1 VTWGSLFGRRAVSET
16 SRIEAVALR
25 LLYLIFVRL
34 LGWLAL
40 PARSDVSKDAEI
52 LVLRHQLAVLRRQA
66 ARPRPS
72 WADRAVIAG
81 LARLLPRSRRFGLF
95 VTPGTV
101 LRWHADLVKRR
112 WTYKRTQPG
121 RPPTRPTIRELVMQM
136 AAENPGWGY
145 RRIAGELAR
154 LGRRIGPSTVWA
166 ILKKAGIDPAPRR
179 SGPAWGEF
187 LRAQAEGILACD
199 FFHAERITLARLY
212 CFAVVEH
219 ATRRVHV
226 LGVTANPTAGWV
238 AQQARNLLMD
248 LGERAGSF
256 KFMVRDR
263 DSKFTALFDEV
274 FRAEGI
280 RIVLT
285 AAQAPR
291 MNAIMER
298 WVGSVRR
305 EILDRILIVNAGHLR
320 QVLTEY
326 EEHFNAHRPHR
337 ALNQASPL
345 RPLPD
350 SVDADIKIIRRDRLG
365 GLIHEYAQ
373 VA

>member
-1 VTWGSLFGRRAVSET
+1 
-16 SRIEAVALR
+16 VALR
-25 LLYLIFVRL
+25 LLYLIFVRI

-40 PARSDVSKDAEI
+40 LPRSDASKAAEI
-52 LVLRHQLAVLRRQA
+52 LVLRHQLAVLRRQVA
-66 ARPRPS
+66 CPRPS
-72 WADRAVIAG
+72 WADRAVIAA
-81 LARLLPRSRRFGLF
+81 LTRLLPRSRRIGLF

-121 RPPTRPTIRELVMQM
+121 RPPIRELVVRM
-136 AAENPGWGY
+136 AAESPGWGY

-154 LGRRIGPSTVWA
+154 LGRGIAPSTVWA
-166 ILKKAGIDPAPRR
+166 ILKNAGIDPAPRR

-199 FFHAERITLARLY
+199 FFHAETVALARLY
-212 CFAVVEH
+212 CFVVVEH

-238 AQQARNLLMD
+238 AQQARNLMMD
-248 LGERAGSF
+248 FGERAGSF
-256 KFMVRDR
+256 KFLIRDR
-263 DSKFTALFDEV
+263 DGKFTALFDEV

-280 RIVLT
+280 RVVLS
-285 AAQAPR
+285 APQAPR

-305 EILDRILIVNAGHLR
+305 EILDRILIVNAAHLR
-320 QVLTEY
+320 QVLAEY
-326 EEHFNAHRPHR
+326 EDHFNAHRPHR

-345 RPLPD
+345 SPLPD
-350 SVDADIKIIRRDRLG
+350 PVDADIEVIRRDRLG

>member
-1 VTWGSLFGRRAVSET
+1 
-16 SRIEAVALR
+16 VALR

-40 PARSDVSKDAEI
+40 LARSDASKEAEI
-52 LVLRHQLAVLRRQA
+52 LVLRHQLAVLRRQV

-72 WADRAVIAG
+72 WADRAVTAA
-81 LARLLPRSRRFGLF
+81 LTRLLPRSRRIGLF

-121 RPPTRPTIRELVMQM
+121 RPPTRPTIRELVLRM

-145 RRIAGELAR
+145 RRIAGELAG
-154 LGRRIGPSTVWA
+154 LGRRIAPSTVWA
-166 ILKKAGIDPAPRR
+166 ILKRAGIDPAPRR

-187 LRAQAEGILACD
+187 LRAQAEWILACD
-199 FFHAERITLARLY
+199 FFHPETITLARLY

-238 AQQARNLLMD
+238 AQQARNLMME

-256 KFMVRDR
+256 KFIIRDR
-263 DSKFTALFDEV
+263 DSKFTSGFDDV

-280 RIVLT
+280 RIVLI
-285 AAQAPR
+285 APHAPR

-305 EILDRILIVNAGHLR
+305 EILDRILIVNAAHLR
-320 QVLTEY
+320 KVLTAY
-326 EEHFNAHRPHR
+326 EDHFNAHRPHR
-337 ALNQASPL
+337 ALNQARPL

-350 SVDADIKIIRRDRLG
+350 PIDADIKVIRQDRLG

>member
-1 VTWGSLFGRRAVSET
+1 M
-16 SRIEAVALR
+16 
-25 LLYLIFVRL
+25 
-34 LGWLAL
+34 
-40 PARSDVSKDAEI
+40 
-52 LVLRHQLAVLRRQA
+52 LRHQLAVLRRQV

-72 WADRAVIAG
+72 WADRAVIAA
-81 LARLLPRSRRFGLF
+81 LARLLPRSRRVALF

-112 WTYKRTQPG
+112 WTYKRTHPG
-121 RPPTRPTIRELVMQM
+121 RPPTRPTIRDLVLRM

-145 RRIAGELAR
+145 RRIAGELAH
-154 LGRRIGPSTVWA
+154 LGRRIAPSTVWA
-166 ILKKAGIDPAPRR
+166 ILKMAGIDPAPRR
-179 SGPAWGEF
+179 AGPAWGEF

-199 FFHAERITLARLY
+199 FFHAETITLTRLY

-256 KFMVRDR
+256 KFLIRDR

-280 RIVLT
+280 RIVRT

-305 EILDRILIVNAGHLR
+305 ELLDRILIVNAGHLR
-320 QVLTEY
+320 TVLTEY
-326 EEHFNAHRPHR
+326 EDHFNAYRPHR
-337 ALNQASPL
+337 ALNQAGPL

-350 SVDADIKIIRRDRLG
+350 PVDADIKVIRRDRLG
-365 GLIHEYAQ
+365 GLLHEYSQ